1 MKHWRPI
8 IIGSIVGSIPLLSK
22 IFERGNAMKL
32 FWFGVI
38 IGGIVMLL
46 SMTIIAAQA
55 VDEKN
60 RQILYLRRQLKEQA
74 YAERNSYEDDNNKYS
89 NY

>member
-1 MKHWRPI
+1 MKHWRAI
-8 IIGSIVGSIPLLSK
+8 IFGSLVGSIPLLSR
-22 IFERGNAMKL
+22 IFERGNAMEL
-32 FWFGVI
+32 FWLGVI
-38 IGGIVMLL
+38 IGAVVMLL

-74 YAERNSYEDDNNKYS
+74 DAERNSYEDDNNKYS

>member
-1 MKHWRPI
+1 M
-8 IIGSIVGSIPLLSK
+8 GLYLYT
-22 IFERGNAMKL
+22 ERCESMEL

-38 IGGIVMLL
+38 IGAVVMLL

-74 YAERNSYEDDNNKYS
+74 DAERCDHYENDNYS
-89 NY
+89 R

>member
-1 MKHWRPI
+1 MQPRK
-8 IIGSIVGSIPLLSK
+8 GAVSVY
-22 IFERGNAMKL
+22 ERCDIMEL

-38 IGGIVMLL
+38 IGAVVMLL

-74 YAERNSYEDDNNKYS
+74 DAERCEQYENDIYS
-89 NY
+89 R

>member
-1 MKHWRPI
+1 M
-8 IIGSIVGSIPLLSK
+8 
-22 IFERGNAMKL
+22 NL

-38 IGGIVMLL
+38 IGAVVMLL

-74 YAERNSYEDDNNKYS
+74 DAERKDL
-89 NY
+89 

>member
-1 MKHWRPI
+1 M
-8 IIGSIVGSIPLLSK
+8 GLYLYT
-22 IFERGNAMKL
+22 ERCDNMNL

-38 IGGIVMLL
+38 IGAVVMLL

-74 YAERNSYEDDNNKYS
+74 DAERKDL
-89 NY
+89 

>member
-1 MKHWRPI
+1 MVTYLFNNLLQSSPI
-8 IIGSIVGSIPLLSK
+8 KGLYLYT
-22 IFERGNAMKL
+22 ERCDIMEL

-74 YAERNSYEDDNNKYS
+74 DAERKEL
-89 NY
+89 

>member
-8 IIGSIVGSIPLLSK
+8 IFGSIVGSIPLLSK

-32 FWFGVI
+32 FWLGVI
-38 IGGIVMLL
+38 IGAVVMLL

-74 YAERNSYEDDNNKYS
+74 DAERNNYENDNNKYT